1 MKDGQLETFVPMTL
15 RRRGVQRLVQ
25 QPVVEDRWA
34 HDSALIEGVG
44 RAFHWQRLLDTG
56 EMESGS
62 AIARAEGLHQS
73 VINELLRLTLLAP
86 DIIEQLMAGR
96 QPRRMSLIWFQRHP
110 LPVDWEAQRAIVR
123 GFEGPA

>member
-25 QPVVEDRWA
+25 HPVVEEREA

-86 DIIEQLMAGR
+86 DIIEQLMAG
-96 QPRRMSLIWFQRHP
+96 QIG
-110 LPVDWEAQRAIVR
+110 RASCRERV
-123 GFEGPA
+123 

>member
-1 MKDGQLETFVPMTL
+1 MKDGKMETFVPMTL

-25 QPVVEDRWA
+25 QPVVEQREA
-34 HDSALIEGVG
+34 HDSTLIEGMG

-73 VINELLRLTLLAP
+73 VVNELLRLTLLAP
-86 DIIEQLMAGR
+86 DIVEQLMAGQ

-110 LPVDWEAQRAIVR
+110 LPVDWAAQRGIVS
-123 GFEGPA
+123 GFEGQA

>member
-1 MKDGQLETFVPMTL
+1 MKDGKLETFVPMTL

-25 QPVVEDRWA
+25 QPVVEERET
-34 HDSALIEGVG
+34 HDSTLIEGMG
-44 RAFHWQRLLDTG
+44 RAFHWQHLLDIG

-73 VINELLRLTLLAP
+73 VVNELLRLTLLAP
-86 DIIEQLMAGR
+86 DIVESLMAGR

-110 LPVDWEAQRAIVR
+110 LPVDWEAQREIVR
-123 GFEGPA
+123 GFEGQA